1 MGAEEA
7 LRIMTNLRRKLMAV
21 AMSVV
26 MTGVVSFGA
35 FAQRKEDKRPQKPPD
50 TKVVAEQKGK
60 PPQNN
65 NNQDKRNDGKKG
77 KP

>member
-1 MGAEEA
+1 M
-7 LRIMTNLRRKLMAV
+7 MNLRRKLIAV

-35 FAQRKEDKRPQKPPD
+35 FAQRRDKDNRPPKPRD
-50 TKVVAEQKGK
+50 TKVVVEPKGK
-60 PPQNN
+60 PPQNS
-65 NNQDKRNDGKKG
+65 NNQGGKKNDGRRG

>member
-1 MGAEEA
+1 
-7 LRIMTNLRRKLMAV
+7 MTNVKRKLVAV

-35 FAQRKEDKRPQKPPD
+35 FAQKREQDKRPTKPQD
-50 TKVVAEQKGK
+50 TKVVVEPKGK
-60 PPQNN
+60 PPQNT
-65 NNQDKRNDGKKG
+65 NQGDKRNDGKKG

>member
-1 MGAEEA
+1 
-7 LRIMTNLRRKLMAV
+7 MAV

-35 FAQRKEDKRPQKPPD
+35 FAQKKGKDNRPQKPQD
-50 TKVVAEQKGK
+50 TKVVVEPKGK
-60 PPQNN
+60 PPQNS
-65 NNQDKRNDGKKG
+65 NQGDRRNDGKKG

>member
-1 MGAEEA
+1 M
-7 LRIMTNLRRKLMAV
+7 MNLRQKLMAV

-35 FAQRKEDKRPQKPPD
+35 FAQKKDKDNRPKKPPD
-50 TKVVAEQKGK
+50 TKVVVEPKGK
-60 PPQNN
+60 PPQNS
-65 NNQDKRNDGKKG
+65 NNQGDKRNDGRRG